1 MLSSRTCALLN
12 VVLGLSAVA
21 GAFYIEHVLGQAP
34 CDLCMLQRLV
44 VYAII
49 FVGMIIVLFKP
60 RRFISRCL
68 QGFNML
74 FALAG
79 VGLAGRHLYLQSL
92 PEELKPSCGPGWDY
106 LVEHA
111 PFMQILESVIKGSGE
126 CAQVQGLFFG
136 FSLPFW
142 TLLLFIAML
151 ILSVLGLRGR
161 SHTAR

>member
-1 MLSSRTCALLN
+1 MNARTCALLN
-12 VVLGLSAVA
+12 VILGLGAIA
-21 GAFYIEHVLGQAP
+21 GAFYIEYELGQAP

-49 FVGMIIVLFKP
+49 FVGMIIVLCKP

-68 QGFNML
+68 HGFNML

-106 LVEHA
+106 LIAHA
-111 PFMQILESVIKGSGE
+111 PFLQVLESVIKGSGE

-136 FSLPFW
+136 YSLPFW

-151 ILSVLGLRGR
+151 VLSMVGCRGK
-161 SHTAR
+161 

>member
-1 MLSSRTCALLN
+1 MSSRTCALLN
-12 VVLGLSAVA
+12 VILGLSAVA
-21 GAFYIEHVLGQAP
+21 GAFYIEYALGQAP

-60 RRFISRCL
+60 RRFISRAL
-68 QGFNML
+68 QSINTL

-106 LVEHA
+106 LVQHA
-111 PFMQILESVIKGSGE
+111 PFLQVLESVIRGSGE

-136 FSLPFW
+136 YSLPFW
-142 TLLLFIAML
+142 TFLLFVVML
-151 ILSVLGLRGR
+151 IISVVGCRGK
-161 SHTAR
+161 